1 MSTQHKWF
9 ERDGHI
15 FSEKV
20 VTKKN
25 ADFRFGDE
33 FSFNE
38 AIAFNVGQR
47 TARHIVKL
55 HNASLTK

>member
-1 MSTQHKWF
+1 MKNKWF
-9 ERDGHI
+9 ARDGHV

-33 FSFNE
+33 FKYNE
-38 AIAFNVGQR
+38 AIAFNVGQKL
-47 TARHIVKL
+47 AQHIVDL
-55 HNASLTK
+55 HNASLEK